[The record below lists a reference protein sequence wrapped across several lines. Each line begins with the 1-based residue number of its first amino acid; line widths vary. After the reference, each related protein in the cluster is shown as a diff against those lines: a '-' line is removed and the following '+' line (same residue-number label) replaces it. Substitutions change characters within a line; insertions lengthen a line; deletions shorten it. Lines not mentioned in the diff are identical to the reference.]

1 MAYDELLARRLRDAI
16 GERSNLSEKP
26 MMGGVCFMVDGNMLG
41 GADRQKDGAGRFMF
55 RVGKDNEAEALS
67 RPGAIPLAHG
77 GRRMGGMV
85 FVDEAAR
92 GGDAL
97 KNWVALALSFVG
109 ALPPKKK

>member
-1 MAYDELLARRLRDAI
+1 
-16 GERSNLSEKP
+16 
-26 MMGGVCFMVDGNMLG
+26 MMGGVCLMVDGNMLG

-67 RPGAIPLAHG
+67 RPGAVPLEQG
-77 GRRMGGMV
+77 GKRMGGMV

-92 GGDAL
+92 DADAL
-97 KNWVALALSFVG
+97 KKWVALALSFVG

>member
-1 MAYDELLARRLRDAI
+1 
-16 GERSNLSEKP
+16 
-26 MMGGVCFMVDGNMLG
+26 MVDGNMLG

-67 RPGAIPLAHG
+67 RPGAISLEQG
-77 GRRMGGMV
+77 GKRMGGTV

-92 GGDAL
+92 DGDEL